1 MITAISAIF
10 IFLVVILIHE
20 LGHFLVAKKMNIK
33 VNEFSIGMG
42 PKLIQRDRG
51 ETTYS
56 LRMIPLGGYVSMEGE
71 DESSN
76 DPRSFNNAKVGPKL
90 AVISAGAIMNFLL
103 AIVVFSIAIYGIG
116 IPTTE
121 IESVIDDS
129 PAYLSELKQG
139 DTIKAIN
146 GIKVDTWDQIVEF
159 ISNSDVNEEITMEI
173 EREGNIEE
181 ILMKPIKEEGR
192 SIIGIV
198 PAKEK
203 SLIGSIKLGF
213 IQTFAMLMAMFQFI
227 GMILTGNTGSLA
239 LSGPVGVI
247 EQIGNAAKL
256 GIYDLL
262 MLLGFISVNLGFF
275 NLLPIPALDGGRI
288 FFLLIEGIRGKK
300 MDPNKEGFV
309 HFIGLVLLLSLMIFV
324 TYKDIIRIIF

>member
-42 PKLIQRDRG
+42 PKLIQRDKG

-139 DTIKAIN
+139 DRIKAIN
-146 GIKVDTWDQIVEF
+146 GIKVDTWDQIVES
-159 ISNSDVNEEITMEI
+159 ISNSDINEEITMEI
-173 EREGNIEE
+173 EREGNIKK
-181 ILMKPIKEEGR
+181 ILMKPINEEGR

-203 SLIGSIKLGF
+203 SLTGSIKLGF